1 MRNLKFLPYNTIKV
15 VKMLVIVLSVIVT
28 TIALIKY
35 NLFKRKMERYVKH
48 LPIAHPTMPLIGNAL
63 SFWCDTTTELFE
75 EMTSGFNKVD
85 TPSKA
90 YMGPYLVVNLDKPDD
105 IKTVLMSSD
114 CHNKPYFY
122 QLLGNTQGLFTM
134 KCKLWCQF
142 HCYQLADS

>member
-1 MRNLKFLPYNTIKV
+1 
-15 VKMLVIVLSVIVT
+15 MLVIVLSVIVT

-35 NLFKRKMERYVKH
+35 KLFKRKMERYVKH
-48 LPIAHPTMPLIGNAL
+48 LPLAHRTMPFIGNAL

-75 EMTSGFNKVD
+75 EMTGGFSRVD

-90 YMGPYLVVNLDKPDD
+90 YMGPYLVVNLDKPED

-122 QLLGNTQGLFTM
+122 QLLENTEGLFTM
-134 KCKLWCQF
+134 KCKLCF
-142 HCYQLADS
+142 QLTGT